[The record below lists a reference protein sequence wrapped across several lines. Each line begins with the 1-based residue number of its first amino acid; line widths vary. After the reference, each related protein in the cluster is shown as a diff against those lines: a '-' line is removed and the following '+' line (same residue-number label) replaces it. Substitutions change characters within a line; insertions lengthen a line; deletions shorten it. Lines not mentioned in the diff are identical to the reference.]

1 MNTFSKNTKALFA
14 LLLSCCLLAVSCK
27 DDEQPVTEPEATIT
41 SIDPTSGPVGTQVAI
56 DGANFGD
63 ALDDHMVD
71 FNGTQA
77 QITSVTDNRIVVEVP
92 EGATD
97 GNVNLKVRGATVT
110 GPVFTVEEE
119 PAATITAIDPTS
131 GPVGTEVTIT
141 GTGFG
146 DGIDDHTVEFNG
158 TQATIASVTDE
169 EIVVSVPSGASTGV
183 VVLTMGGMPIEGPE
197 FTVEEENQKTEITSI
212 SPSMGPIGTVV
223 RISGNNFG
231 DSIEDVS
238 VQFNGT
244 DAVVTEVTKQRIT
257 VTVPEGA
264 TSGMVTVTI
273 GEETYNGPEFT
284 IGEVEGGFN
293 YGNGFTGAEGE
304 IEALGQAFIYEG
316 GGINGEDVLR
326 LVPEKEDRTG
336 AAYFGGK
343 VNVAGGFET
352 SFDFRIS
359 RPGKP
364 EGVEGERGA
373 DGFSFIIQN
382 QGLDAIGSRGADMGY
397 GGIKQAVVVEFDIY
411 KNEADGDPNGNHVGV
426 QVSRGNGAVQA
437 DESYRIAV
445 TTAETHPGLPEFIGN
460 EMQFHTA
467 RVVYIPGELQIWID
481 NLETPLVANIT
492 LENYI
497 DSTDGTAFVGFTAST
512 SPEYGWAAFDIL
524 NWVFEPSAGGNK

>member
-304 IEALGQAFIYEG
+304 IEALGQSFIYAG

-326 LVPEKEDRTG
+326 LVPEKDDRTG
-336 AAYFGGK
+336 AAYFGGR

-397 GGIKQAVVVEFDIY
+397 GGINQAVVVEFDIY

-437 DESYRIAV
+437 DENYRVAV

-467 RVVYIPGELQIWID
+467 RVVYTPGLLQIWID
-481 NLETPLVANIT
+481 NMATPLEANIT
-492 LENYI
+492 LEDYI

-524 NWVFEPSAGGNK
+524 NWVFEPSAGGNE